1 MPTKTLTVAVTGAA
15 GYLGGRF
22 IEELCADGSVAR
34 VVGFDIRPP
43 SVSHPRFVFD
53 SVDVRDPA
61 LEARLAGVDVLV
73 HLAFVMDPIHD
84 EEMMRDVNVNGS
96 QNVFRCAGRAGVRK
110 IVYTSSAVA
119 YGAHPD
125 NEIPLTEDAPLR
137 ANLDFSY
144 AAHKLEVEYVV
155 NEVREEFPELRFV
168 VFRPAIVFGPNVDNA
183 WSHSMEL
190 PFLVAVQG
198 YTNPLQFVHED
209 DVRRALHFGVS
220 EDLDGAY
227 NLAPQDW
234 VEHDEMVSL
243 TGRRPV
249 RLPEPLAFS
258 FVDRMWALKMAE
270 APSGMLHYVM
280 HPWVVSPKKLEAAGF
295 AFSRTSRD
303 TFVETATRMSAYVR
317 LGRKRVKR
325 ADLTKGFVA
334 GAGLIGALVSLR
346 TAKKHR
352 AAAP

>member
-1 MPTKTLTVAVTGAA
+1 MPTTPLTVAVTGAA
-15 GYLGGRF
+15 GYLGGRL
-22 IEELCADGSVAR
+22 IEDLCDDGSVGK
-34 VVGFDIRPP
+34 VLGFDVRPP
-43 SVSHPRFVFD
+43 SISHPKFVFD

-84 EEMMRDVNVNGS
+84 EQTMRDVNVNGS
-96 QNVFRCAGRAGVRK
+96 QNVFRCAGRSAVRK
-110 IVYTSSAVA
+110 VVYTSSAVA

-125 NEIPLTEDAPLR
+125 NEIPLTEESPLR

-155 NEVREEFPELRFV
+155 AEVKDEFPDLRFV

-190 PFLVAVQG
+190 PFLFAVQG
-198 YTNPLQFVHED
+198 YRNPLQFVHED
-209 DVRRALHFGVS
+209 DVRRALHFSVTQ
-220 EDLDGAY
+220 DLDGAY
-227 NLAPQDW
+227 NLAPGDW
-234 VEHDEMVSL
+234 MEHDEMVSL

-249 RLPEPLAFS
+249 RLPEPVAFS
-258 FVDRMWALKMAE
+258 LVDRMWALKMAE

-280 HPWVVSPKKLEAAGF
+280 HPWVVSSQKLEAAGF
-295 AFSRTSRD
+295 NFSRTSRD
-303 TFVETATRMSAYVR
+303 TFIETATRLSGYVR
-317 LGRKRVKR
+317 VGRKRVKR
-325 ADLTKGFVA
+325 DDLRKGFVA
-334 GAGLIGALVSLR
+334 GAGLIGALVTLR

-352 AAAP
+352 AATS